1 MEILETKE
9 KFIELRAKGWSFDKI
24 AKELGKAKQTLI
36 DWSKDLQDE
45 IANRKALE
53 LEALYETYY
62 LQRESRL
69 QTFGAMLTKIKE
81 EVEGRDLS
89 DVPTDKLLDLFL
101 KYNNQIREEI
111 VEPIYKSSQELI
123 EERQDRELLE
133 ELTTLSTERTFKET
147 KSRLKDYQINRVNN
161 DYRET
166 NRG

>member
-1 MEILETKE
+1 MINLDQKE

-36 DWSKDLQDE
+36 DWSKELEDE

-53 LEALYETYY
+53 LETLYETYY

-69 QTFGAMLTKIKE
+69 QTFGAILTKIKE
-81 EVEGRDLS
+81 EVMSRDLS

-123 EERQDRELLE
+123 EERQDRELLK
-133 ELTTLSTERTFKET
+133 ELTTLQSEPLRI
-147 KSRLKDYQINRVNN
+147 LKV
-161 DYRET
+161 
-166 NRG
+166 G